1 LELAVEAEELQ
12 RGLAGVELEE
22 TLEEDGIA
30 LEEMESVVA
39 KEREAVHKKQT
50 A

>member
-1 LELAVEAEELQ
+1 MELAVEAEELQ

-22 TLEEDGIA
+22 TLEEDGIV